1 MVIVLVLFNIIEFEN
16 DILFCFDD
24 INGSLM
30 IIVMFGGFLIESYIW
45 SNNEI
50 GLVIVNFVF
59 GIYFVIIMVE
69 DGCELVE
76 LV

>member
-1 MVIVLVLFNIIEFEN
+1 
-16 DILFCFDD
+16 
-24 INGSLM
+24 M

-76 LV
+76 LVQVVVLVLLVIDSIGLFLLFCVG